1 MKSRLHAFIDGQVRD
16 LNCLVRDKNLNATKV
31 RFMTTTQE
39 RIQFVRTYYEAVS
52 KVYALRFGQDAVD
65 HAFEAFILGFIDKLD
80 LVPLMRE
87 YSRILRE
94 DIERL
99 PF

>member
-39 RIQFVRTYYEAVS
+39 RIQFVRMYYDAVS
-52 KVYALRFGQDAVD
+52 KVYSLRFGQDAVD
-65 HAFEAFILGFIDKLD
+65 SAFECFILGFIDKLE

-87 YSRILRE
+87 YSRIINE
-94 DIERL
+94 EIENL